1 MFYIAKEHKDIFA
14 IILKSVHTMT
24 FSINRVDKSEA
35 VKHIK
40 SGDRVFLHSI
50 TMAPHT
56 LIDAMV
62 ARHNEFRN
70 VEIVHIHTEGPAP
83 YTAESLSDSFFHNA
97 FFVGSNVRPAV
108 QAGDADY
115 IPVFLSEISY
125 LFRRGIMPID
135 VAMISV
141 SPPDKHGFCSL
152 GPSVDITLGAV
163 ETAKLIIAE
172 INPNVPRTSGD
183 GYIHIS
189 KIDYAIDVDTPMYE
203 ANPRKIGETEQKI
216 GSYIAELVED
226 GATLQMGIGGIPDA
240 VLAQLHNHKRLG
252 IHTEMFSDG
261 VIDLVEKGVI
271 TGEMK
276 KVLPNVITACFAM
289 GTKRLYDF
297 IDNNPSVVFKEASYT
312 NDTARIRR
320 NPKVTAI
327 NSAIE
332 IDLTGQVCADS
343 IGSRQFSGVGGQM
356 DFIRGAS
363 LSEGGKPIIAMP
375 SITRHGETKIVPFL
389 KPGASVTTTRAH
401 VHYVV
406 TEFGVVNLYGKN
418 LRQRAE
424 ALISIAHPNHREEL
438 EKQAYE
444 RFKHALI

>member
-1 MFYIAKEHKDIFA
+1 MN
-14 IILKSVHTMT
+14 
-24 FSINRVDKSEA
+24 FSINTVDKTEA
-35 VKHIK
+35 VKHIQ

-62 ARHNEFRN
+62 ARHRELRN

-83 YTAESLSDSFFHNA
+83 YTDPSLSESFFHNA

-115 IPVFLSEISY
+115 IPVFLSEISF

-189 KIDYAIDVDTPMYE
+189 KIDYAIAVDTPMYE
-203 ANPRKIGETEQKI
+203 AKPRKIGETEQKI
-216 GSYIAELVED
+216 GTYIAELVED

-240 VLAQLHNHKRLG
+240 VLAQLHHHKRLG

-289 GTKRLYDF
+289 GSKRLYDF

-406 TEFGVVNLYGKN
+406 TEYGVVNLYGKN

-424 ALISIAHPNHREEL
+424 ALISIAHPDHREDL

-444 RFKHALI
+444 RFKHAMI